1 MNLENNMQKVGPGED
16 DIQQTEAVTRRC
28 SLKKVSLEISQNSLE
43 NTYARVSFLIKL
55 QAEAFDFIKKGTLA

>member
-28 SLKKVSLEISQNSLE
+28 SLKKVALEISQNSLE

-55 QAEAFDFIKKGTLA
+55 QAEAFNFIKKGTSA